1 MFLSQIGNWFKLAS
15 LQLRLSRKHC
25 LMKKYLLL
33 VFAALGL
40 MAFTS
45 SPAKA
50 DVVYYGPQ
58 GYVSYGNGDYD
69 RWRYHELRERERRE
83 REWRE
88 HEWKRHEWLEHRW
101 HRWHHDDDED

>member
-1 MFLSQIGNWFKLAS
+1 MSLSQIGSCFELAS
-15 LQLRLSRKHC
+15 LQLRLLPKHR

-40 MAFTS
+40 VAFTS

-50 DVVYYGPQ
+50 DVVYYGPH
-58 GYVSYGNGDYD
+58 GYVAYGYGDYD
-69 RWRYHELRERERRE
+69 SWRYHQWRERERRE

-88 HEWKRHEWLEHRW
+88 HEWREHQW
-101 HRWHHDDDED
+101 HRWHHDDED

>member
-1 MFLSQIGNWFKLAS
+1 MSRIGNHFELAR
-15 LQLRLSRKHC
+15 LQLRLLPKHC

-40 MAFTS
+40 VAFTS

-50 DVVYYGPQ
+50 DTVYYGPH
-58 GYVSYGNGDYD
+58 GYVAYGNSDYD
-69 RWRYHELRERERRE
+69 SWRYHQWRERERRE

-88 HEWKRHEWLEHRW
+88 HEWKRHEWREH
-101 HRWHHDDDED
+101 HRWHHDEDED